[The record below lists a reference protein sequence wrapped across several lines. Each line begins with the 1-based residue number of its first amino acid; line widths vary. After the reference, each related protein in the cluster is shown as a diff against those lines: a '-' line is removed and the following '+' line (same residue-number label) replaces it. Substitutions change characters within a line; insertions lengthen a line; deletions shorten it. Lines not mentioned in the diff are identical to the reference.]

1 MTSIDRI
8 VQAVRQNPEGLLL
21 LGAGVALVMRS
32 AIGPAAAGAKNAV
45 APKAPN
51 FGSQTSSQPLG
62 GASIAQSLRD
72 GVSDMQD
79 AVVGA
84 AQDLGEKASDIGQ
97 AAADRAKRVA
107 GDARSSVDDIVEAQ
121 PITVAIA
128 GIAVGCIAA
137 AFLPASRLETDT
149 LRPLGNQAVDALSN
163 AKVRV
168 QEATLKAGE
177 QLKDAAA
184 DRGLNKQ
191 GLSEVARD
199 VASDFKNNVIGKSEA
214 KASTPESPSYGR

>member
-1 MTSIDRI
+1 MTSMDRI

-32 AIGPAAAGAKNAV
+32 AIGPASTGRKASIART
-45 APKAPN
+45 APHP
-51 FGSQTSSQPLG
+51 GSQTSQQLG
-62 GASIAQSLRD
+62 GASLGQSLRD

-84 AQDLGEKASDIGQ
+84 AQDLGEKASDIGL
-97 AAADRAKRVA
+97 AAADSAKRVA
-107 GDARSSVDDIVEAQ
+107 GDARSSVKDIVEAQ
-121 PITVAIA
+121 PMAVAIA
-128 GIAVGCIAA
+128 GIAVGCLAA
-137 AFLPASRLETDT
+137 AFLPTSRLETDT

-163 AKVRV
+163 AKDRV
-168 QEATLKAGE
+168 KEATLKAGE

-191 GLSEVARD
+191 GLSEVAHD
-199 VASDFKNNVIGKSEA
+199 VASDFKSNVIGKPEA